1 MLVLASADSDAAITA
16 AIVAAAVAV
25 AVSLIGFWI
34 TGVSTERARRRELYA
49 DALAAVAGYREFA
62 YVVRRRRH
70 DDPAGE
76 RVRISEAMREVQ
88 HDLSRFE
95 ALMKVER
102 ALAVATAYRQLVIKT
117 RQVAGGYISA
127 GWNAASITRDEEMNI
142 SDVNYAS
149 LTEFDDAYLAAVARD
164 LAWWRFWR

>member
-25 AVSLIGFWI
+25 AVSFIGFWI
-34 TGVSTERARRRELYA
+34 TGISAERARRRGFYA
-49 DALAAVAGYREFA
+49 DAFAAIAAYREFA

-102 ALAVATAYRQLVIKT
+102 ALGAAAAYHQLVIKT
-117 RQVAGGYISA
+117 REVAGGYVSA
-127 GWNAASITRDEEMNI
+127 GWKAAPITRDEEMNI
-142 SDVNYAS
+142 ADVGYAS
-149 LTEFDDAYLAAVARD
+149 LTEFEDAYLAAIARD
-164 LAWWRFWR
+164 LAWWRVWR